1 MLELGRKQVL
11 TVIKS
16 VDFGVY
22 LAESADAD
30 RKDQVLLPAKQVP
43 AGAQAGDRVEVFI
56 YKDSQD
62 RLIATVHEPL
72 CEVGG
77 IALLKVKQVTKIGA
91 FLDWGLEKDLLLPY
105 HEQTRKVKAGE
116 EVLVVK
122 SNEIAIPVVGCEG
135 NEDFIVINFKVPTG
149 ANKGTEPYDGYA
161 LAEDYV
167 HNLAE
172 KERKAEERKAE
183 KARKIERDKE
193 IRRKRAEIA
202 EKGGK

>member
-1 MLELGRKQVL
+1 MAVSRKAERELIRKEYLELVSK
-11 TVIKS
+11 
-16 VDFGVY
+16 F
-22 LAESADAD
+22 LA
-30 RKDQVLLPAKQVP
+30 
-43 AGAQAGDRVEVFI
+43 
-56 YKDSQD
+56 
-62 RLIATVHEPL
+62 H
-72 CEVGG
+72 
-77 IALLKVKQVTKIGA
+77 
-91 FLDWGLEKDLLLPY
+91 
-105 HEQTRKVKAGE
+105 AGE

-172 KERKAEERKAE
+172 NE
-183 KARKIERDKE
+183 KARKIARDAE
-193 IRRKRAEIA
+193 LRRKRAEIA